1 MKSFWTTKYGLDQKY
16 ILWKSVCMHPR
27 EKTWTNMCFNPFFS
41 CNFVSALHSFSHLY
55 PPPPYPSRNHY
66 AIWLRVNDKL
76 CHLSMQQN
84 TCFILKKICHKYN
97 SRRLLMVFN
106 EFFLIIFSRGTRA
119 QHLTLSVVCVV
130 CCLTSVQYSHSQCV
144 QL

>member
-1 MKSFWTTKYGLDQKY
+1 MDNQIWPRPKKIFCGSQCVC
-16 ILWKSVCMHPR
+16 ILGRKLGQICVLIL
-27 EKTWTNMCFNPFFS
+27 FFF

-97 SRRLLMVFN
+97 SKCLLMVFN
-106 EFFLIIFSRGTRA
+106 EFFLIIFSWGFQA
-119 QHLTLSVVCVV
+119 QHLTQSVVCVMCHMCVV
-130 CCLTSVQYSHSQCV
+130 CGVPWMDAIL
-144 QL
+144 